1 MRKTENLGLSLYDS
15 EDKMNI
21 TGETDSLNHNMQL
34 LDAAI
39 WDNKQNAIFP
49 QSARIALLNC
59 FEKVAWSD
67 ESGRELCEV
76 LRQELLINN
85 FLNEYVVDGLEL
97 WFDGA
102 KNTRIGHSS
111 ALSGWED
118 LSGNNHDMYCVGNT
132 TGAYPKT
139 AQCGHNYVVFDGST
153 MFYNN
158 DDIASLRAFSN
169 GTLEIVF
176 EQETSDTSQCIIT
189 TYTSTGP
196 GNIEAPKP
204 GIKNKGIW
212 HRPASNGYRIN
223 TIDEGSTSSGFI
235 MEVPT
240 GKIAF
245 SVSYVDGN
253 YNVAVNGNTI
263 SDFTE
268 GGTMPCNKT
277 FAVGAK
283 AWPAGNLYG
292 FFGKIYTIR
301 YYNRVLTPEE
311 IAQNLSV
318 DRKRFNF

>member
-1 MRKTENLGLSLYDS
+1 MRKTGNLGLSLYDI

-39 WDNKQNAIFP
+39 WDNKQNAIS

-67 ESGRELCEV
+67 ESGRELCEA
-76 LRQELLINN
+76 LRQELLINDSV
-85 FLNEYVVDGLEL
+85 NEYVVDGLEL

-102 KNTRIGHSS
+102 KNKRIGHSIVLS
-111 ALSGWED
+111 AWED
-118 LSGNNHDMYCVGNT
+118 LSGNNHDMYCFGDT
-132 TGAYPKT
+132 TGTQTKT
-139 AQCGHNYVVFDGST
+139 AQCGYNYVVFDGST

-158 DDIASLRAFSN
+158 DDIASLRNFSN

-176 EQETSDTSQCIIT
+176 EQETSDSLQCIIT
-189 TYTSTGP
+189 SYAV
-196 GNIEAPKP
+196 N
-204 GIKNKGIW
+204 IKNKGIW
-212 HRPASNGYRIN
+212 YRPASNGYRIN
-223 TIDEGSTSSGFI
+223 TIELGGTSSGFI
-235 MEVPT
+235 MHVPT
-240 GKIAF
+240 GKIEF
-245 SVSYVDGN
+245 SVSDVGDD
-253 YNVAVNGNTI
+253 YNVTVNGNTI

-283 AWPAGNLYG
+283 AWDGGDLYG

>member
-1 MRKTENLGLSLYDS
+1 MRHTENLGLSLYDS

-21 TGETDSLNHNMQL
+21 TGETESLNHNMQL

-39 WDNKQNAIFP
+39 WDNKQNAIS
-49 QSARIALLNC
+49 QSARTALLNC

-102 KNTRIGHSS
+102 KNTRSGHSS
-111 ALSGWED
+111 ALSAWED
-118 LSGNNHDMYCVGNT
+118 LSGNNHDMYCFGDT
-132 TGAYPKT
+132 TGTQMKT
-139 AQCGHNYVVFDGST
+139 AQCGYNYVVFDGST

-158 DDIASLRAFSN
+158 DNIESLRTFNN

-176 EQETSDTSQCIIT
+176 EQKTSDTSQCIIT
-189 TYTSTGP
+189 SYTGTESIP
-196 GNIEAPKP
+196 QSDRL
-204 GIKNKGIW
+204 KNKGIW
-212 HRPASNGYRIN
+212 YRAASNGYRIN
-223 TIDEGSTSSGFI
+223 TIDSDNTSSGFI
-235 MEVPT
+235 MDVPT
-240 GKIAF
+240 EKISF
-245 SVSYVDGN
+245 SVSYVGDN

-263 SDFTE
+263 SDFTK
-268 GGTMPCNKT
+268 GGTIPCNRT

-283 AWPAGNLYG
+283 AYESGYLYG
-292 FFGKIYTIR
+292 LLGKIYTIR

>member
-1 MRKTENLGLSLYDS
+1 MRHTENLGLSLYDR

-21 TGETDSLNHNMQL
+21 TGKTDSLNHNMQL

-76 LRQELLINN
+76 LRQELLINDST
-85 FLNEYVVDGLEL
+85 NEYVVDGLEL
-97 WFDGA
+97 WFDGE
-102 KNTRIGHSS
+102 KNTRAGHSS
-111 ALSGWED
+111 VLSTWED
-118 LSGNNHDMYCVGNT
+118 LSGNNHDMSCFGNT
-132 TGAYPKT
+132 TVSQSKT
-139 AQCGHNYVVFDGST
+139 AQCGHNYVVFDGRT

-158 DDIASLRAFSN
+158 DDIASLRTFNN

-176 EQETSDTSQCIIT
+176 EQETSDTPQSIIT
-189 TYTSTGP
+189 TYTTETGTTTP
-196 GNIEAPKP
+196 TP

-212 HRPASNGYRIN
+212 YRPASNGYRIN
-223 TIDEGSTSSGFI
+223 TIDTNDTSSGFI
-235 MEVPT
+235 MDVPT
-240 GKIAF
+240 EKIAF
-245 SVSYVDGN
+245 SVSYMGDN

-263 SDFTE
+263 SDFTR
-268 GGTMPCNKT
+268 GGTMPCDKT
-277 FAVGAK
+277 FAVGLK
-283 AWPAGNLYG
+283 AWDEGAPYG

-301 YYNRVLTPEE
+301 YYNRVLTSDE

>member
-1 MRKTENLGLSLYDS
+1 MRHTENLGLSLYDR

-21 TGETDSLNHNMQL
+21 TGETESLNHNMQL

-102 KNTRIGHSS
+102 ENTRIGHSS
-111 ALSGWED
+111 ALSSWED
-118 LSGNNHDMYCVGNT
+118 LSGNKHDMYCVGNT
-132 TGAYPKT
+132 TGTYPKT
-139 AQCGHNYVVFDGST
+139 AQCGHNYVAFDGST

-158 DDIASLRAFSN
+158 DDIASLRTFNN

-176 EQETSDTSQCIIT
+176 EQETSDSVQGIIT
-189 TYTSTGP
+189 TYTGTES
-196 GNIEAPKP
+196 IQQSDR
-204 GIKNKGIW
+204 IKNKGIW
-212 HRPASNGYRIN
+212 YRPASNGYRIN
-223 TIDEGSTSSGFI
+223 TIDANDTSSGFI
-235 MEVPT
+235 MDVPT

-245 SVSYVDGN
+245 SVSYVGDN

-263 SDFTE
+263 SDFTK
-268 GGTMPCNKT
+268 GGTMPCNRT

-283 AWPAGNLYG
+283 AYEIGDLYG

>member
-1 MRKTENLGLSLYDS
+1 MRHTENLGLSLYDR

-21 TGETDSLNHNMQL
+21 TGKTDSLNNNMQL

-39 WDNKQNAIFP
+39 WDNKQNAIS

-67 ESGRELCEV
+67 ESGRELCEA
-76 LRQELLINN
+76 LRQELLINDST
-85 FLNEYVVDGLEL
+85 NEYVVDGLEL
-97 WFDGA
+97 WFDGE
-102 KNTRIGHSS
+102 KNNRTGHSS
-111 ALSGWED
+111 TLSVWED
-118 LSGNNHDMYCVGNT
+118 LSGNNHDMRCVGNT
-132 TGAYPKT
+132 TATSVKT
-139 AQCGHNYVVFDGST
+139 AQCGYNYVVFDGST

-158 DDIASLRAFSN
+158 DNIESLLNLSN

-176 EQETSDTSQCIIT
+176 EQETSDSPQSIIT
-189 TYTSTGP
+189 SHAI
-196 GNIEAPKP
+196 NK
-204 GIKNKGIW
+204 KNKGIW
-212 HRPASNGYRIN
+212 YRPASNGYRIN
-223 TIDEGSTSSGFI
+223 SADAGNTSSGFI
-235 MEVPT
+235 MDVPT

-245 SVSYVDGN
+245 SVSYIGDS

-263 SDFTE
+263 SDFTS

-283 AWPAGNLYG
+283 VWNDGDLYG

-301 YYNRVLTPEE
+301 YYNRVLTPGE

>member
-1 MRKTENLGLSLYDS
+1 MRHTENLGLSLYDS

-21 TGETDSLNHNMQL
+21 TGETESLNHNMQL

-39 WDNKQNAIFP
+39 WDNKQNAIFT

-76 LRQELLINN
+76 LRQELLINDS
-85 FLNEYVVDGLEL
+85 LNEYVVDGLEL
-97 WFDGA
+97 WFDGE

-111 ALSGWED
+111 VLSVWED
-118 LSGNNHDMYCVGNT
+118 LSGNNHDMRCVGNT
-132 TGAYPKT
+132 TATSVKT
-139 AQCGHNYVVFDGST
+139 AQCGYNYVVFDGST

-158 DDIASLRAFSN
+158 DNIASLRTFNN

-176 EQETSDTSQCIIT
+176 EQETSDTSQSIIT
-189 TYTSTGP
+189 TYTSTGT
-196 GNIEAPKP
+196 GTTTQKP

-212 HRPASNGYRIN
+212 YRPASNGYRIN
-223 TIDEGSTSSGFI
+223 TIDKGDISSGFI
-235 MEVPT
+235 MDVPT
-240 GKIAF
+240 EKIAF
-245 SVSYVDGN
+245 SVSYVGDV
-253 YNVAVNGNTI
+253 YNVTVNGNTI

-283 AWPAGNLYG
+283 AWAEGDLYG

-301 YYNRVLTPEE
+301 YYNRVLTSDE

>member
-1 MRKTENLGLSLYDS
+1 MRHTENLGLSLYDT

-21 TGETDSLNHNMQL
+21 TGETESLNHNMQL

-39 WDNKQNAIFP
+39 WDNKQNAIFT

-67 ESGRELCEV
+67 ESGRELCEA

-102 KNTRIGHSS
+102 KNNRLGHSPI
-111 ALSGWED
+111 LRTWED

-132 TGAYPKT
+132 TGTQLKT
-139 AQCGHNYVVFDGST
+139 AQCGYNYVVFDGST

-158 DDIASLRAFSN
+158 DNIESLRTFNN

-176 EQETSDTSQCIIT
+176 EQETSDTLQCIIT
-189 TYTSTGP
+189 SYVDRNS
-196 GNIEAPKP
+196 IERNR
-204 GIKNKGIW
+204 NKGIW
-212 HRPASNGYRIN
+212 YRPSSNGYRIN
-223 TIDEGSTSSGFI
+223 TIEYGGDSSGFI
-235 MEVPT
+235 MVVPT

-268 GGTMPCNKT
+268 GGTMPCNRT

-283 AWPAGNLYG
+283 AYGSGDLYG

-301 YYNRVLTPEE
+301 YYNRVLTQEE

>member
-1 MRKTENLGLSLYDS
+1 MRHTENLGLSLYDT

-21 TGETDSLNHNMQL
+21 TGETESLNHNMQL

-39 WDNKQNAIFP
+39 WDNKQNATFS

-67 ESGRELCEV
+67 ESGRELCEA

-102 KNTRIGHSS
+102 KNTRLGHSPI
-111 ALSGWED
+111 LRTWED
-118 LSGNNHDMYCVGNT
+118 LSGNNHDMYCAGDT
-132 TGAYPKT
+132 TGAQLKT
-139 AQCGHNYVVFDGST
+139 AQCGYNYVVFDGST

-158 DDIASLRAFSN
+158 DNIESLRFLSN

-176 EQETSDTSQCIIT
+176 EQETSDSSQSIIT
-189 TYTSTGP
+189 SYAV
-196 GNIEAPKP
+196 N
-204 GIKNKGIW
+204 IKNKGIW
-212 HRPASNGYRIN
+212 YRPASNGYRIN
-223 TIDEGSTSSGFI
+223 TADANNTSSGFI
-235 MEVPT
+235 MDVPT
-240 GKIAF
+240 EKIAF
-245 SVSYVDGN
+245 SISYIGDN

-263 SDFTE
+263 SNFTS

-283 AWPAGNLYG
+283 AWNEGDLYG

-301 YYNRVLTPEE
+301 YYNRVLTSDE

>member
-1 MRKTENLGLSLYDS
+1 MRHTENLGLSLYDT

-76 LRQELLINN
+76 LRQELLINDSM
-85 FLNEYVVDGLEL
+85 NEYVVDGLEL

-111 ALSGWED
+111 VLSVWED
-118 LSGNNHDMYCVGNT
+118 LSGNNHDIRCVGNT
-132 TGAYPKT
+132 TATSVKT
-139 AQCGHNYVVFDGST
+139 AQCGHDYVVFDGST

-158 DDIASLRAFSN
+158 DNIASLRTFNN

-176 EQETSDTSQCIIT
+176 EQETSDTSQSIIT
-189 TYTSTGP
+189 TYTNTKTTTQNS
-196 GNIEAPKP
+196 

-212 HRPASNGYRIN
+212 YRPASNGYRIN
-223 TIDEGSTSSGFI
+223 STDANDTSSGFI
-235 MEVPT
+235 MNVPT
-240 GKIAF
+240 EKISF
-245 SVSYVDGN
+245 SVSYVGN
-253 YNVAVNGNTI
+253 DYNVTVNGNTI
-263 SDFTE
+263 SDFTK
-268 GGTMPCNKT
+268 GGTIPCNKT
-277 FAVGAK
+277 FVVGGK
-283 AWPAGNLYG
+283 AWTGGELYG
-292 FFGKIYTIR
+292 FSGKIYTIR
-301 YYNRVLTPEE
+301 YYNRVLTPDE

>member
-1 MRKTENLGLSLYDS
+1 MRHTENLGLSLYDR

-21 TGETDSLNHNMQL
+21 TGETESLNNNMQL

-39 WDNKQNAIFP
+39 WDNKQNAIS

-67 ESGRELCEV
+67 ESGRELCEA

-85 FLNEYVVDGLEL
+85 SLNEYVVDGLEL
-97 WFDGA
+97 WFDGV
-102 KNTRIGHSS
+102 KNNRLGHSS
-111 ALSGWED
+111 ILRTWED
-118 LSGNNHDMYCVGNT
+118 LSGNNHDMICFGDT
-132 TGAYPKT
+132 KGTQAKT
-139 AQCGHNYVVFDGST
+139 AQCGYNYVVFDGST

-158 DDIASLRAFSN
+158 DDIASLRTFNN

-176 EQETSDTSQCIIT
+176 EQETSDSAQSIIT
-189 TYTSTGP
+189 SYTGTDST
-196 GNIEAPKP
+196 EHSAR
-204 GIKNKGIW
+204 IKNKGIW
-212 HRPASNGYRIN
+212 YRPASNGYRIN
-223 TIDEGSTSSGFI
+223 SIDTDDTSSGFI
-235 MEVPT
+235 MNVPT

-245 SVSYVDGN
+245 SVSYVGDN

-263 SDFTE
+263 SDFTK
-268 GGTMPCNKT
+268 GGTMPCNRT

-283 AWPAGNLYG
+283 AWDRGGGDLYG

>member
-1 MRKTENLGLSLYDS
+1 MRHTENLGLSLYDS

-21 TGETDSLNHNMQL
+21 TGETESLNHNMQL

-102 KNTRIGHSS
+102 KNTRVGHSS
-111 ALSGWED
+111 ALSAWED
-118 LSGNNHDMYCVGNT
+118 LSGNNHDMYCFGDT
-132 TGAYPKT
+132 TGTQMKT
-139 AQCGHNYVVFDGST
+139 AQCGYNYVAFDGST

-158 DDIASLRAFSN
+158 DDIASLRTFNN

-176 EQETSDTSQCIIT
+176 EQETSDSLQCIIT
-189 TYTSTGP
+189 TYGF
-196 GNIEAPKP
+196 K
-204 GIKNKGIW
+204 IKNKGIW
-212 HRPASNGYRIN
+212 YRPASNGYRIN
-223 TIDEGSTSSGFI
+223 TIDTNDTSSGFI
-235 MEVPT
+235 MDVPT
-240 GKIAF
+240 EKIAF
-245 SVSYVDGN
+245 SVSYVGDN

-263 SDFTE
+263 SDFTK

-277 FAVGAK
+277 FAVGGK
-283 AWPAGNLYG
+283 AFVEGALYG

>member
-1 MRKTENLGLSLYDS
+1 MRHTENLGLSLYDT

-21 TGETDSLNHNMQL
+21 TGETESLNHNMQL

-39 WDNKQNAIFP
+39 WDNKQNAIS

-76 LRQELLINN
+76 LRQELLINDST
-85 FLNEYVVDGLEL
+85 NEYVVDGLEL
-97 WFDGA
+97 WFDGE

-111 ALSGWED
+111 VLSVWED
-118 LSGNNHDMYCVGNT
+118 LSGNNHDMSCFGNT
-132 TGAYPKT
+132 AVSQSKT

-158 DDIASLRAFSN
+158 DDIASLRTFNN

-189 TYTSTGP
+189 SYVDEYSS
-196 GNIEAPKP
+196 KR
-204 GIKNKGIW
+204 NKGIW
-212 HRPASNGYRIN
+212 YRPSSNGYRIN
-223 TIDEGSTSSGFI
+223 TVLDTGGTSSGFI
-235 MEVPT
+235 MNVPT
-240 GKIAF
+240 EKIAF
-245 SVSYVDGN
+245 SVSYVGNN
-253 YNVAVNGNTI
+253 YNVTVNGNTI

-292 FFGKIYTIR
+292 LLGKIYTIR
-301 YYNRVLTPEE
+301 CYNRVLTPDE

>member
-1 MRKTENLGLSLYDS
+1 MRHTGNLGLSLYDTG
-15 EDKMNI
+15 DKMNI

-39 WDNKQNAIFP
+39 WDNKQNAMFP

-102 KNTRIGHSS
+102 KNTRAGHSS
-111 ALSGWED
+111 ALSIWED

-132 TGAYPKT
+132 MATHMKT
-139 AQCGHNYVVFDGST
+139 AQCGHDYVVFDGST

-176 EQETSDTSQCIIT
+176 EQETSGSAQCIIT
-189 TYTSTGP
+189 SYVDTTS
-196 GNIEAPKP
+196 
-204 GIKNKGIW
+204 IKRNKGIW
-212 HRPASNGYRIN
+212 YRPSSNGYRID
-223 TIDEGSTSSGFI
+223 TVESGGDASGFI
-235 MEVPT
+235 MDVPT
-240 GKIAF
+240 GKTAF
-245 SVSYVDGN
+245 SVSYVGVD
-253 YNVAVNGNTI
+253 YNVTVNGNTI
-263 SDFTE
+263 SDFTK
-268 GGTMPCNKT
+268 GGTIPCNKT

-283 AWPAGNLYG
+283 AYKDGDQYG
-292 FFGKIYTIR
+292 LFGKIYTIR
-301 YYNRVLTPEE
+301 YYNRVLTPVE

>member
-1 MRKTENLGLSLYDS
+1 MRHTENLGLSLYDR

-39 WDNKQNAIFP
+39 WDNKQNATFS

-67 ESGRELCEV
+67 ESGRELCEA
-76 LRQELLINN
+76 LRQELLINDST
-85 FLNEYVVDGLEL
+85 NEYVVDGLEL
-97 WFDGA
+97 WFDGE
-102 KNTRIGHSS
+102 KNNRTGHLS
-111 ALSGWED
+111 ALSVWDD
-118 LSGNNHDMYCVGNT
+118 LSGNNHDMRCVGNT
-132 TGAYPKT
+132 TATSVKT
-139 AQCGHNYVVFDGST
+139 AQCGYNYVVFDGST

-158 DDIASLRAFSN
+158 DSIESLLHYSN

-176 EQETSDTSQCIIT
+176 EQETSDSSQSIIT
-189 TYTSTGP
+189 SHAI
-196 GNIEAPKP
+196 N
-204 GIKNKGIW
+204 IKNKGIW
-212 HRPASNGYRIN
+212 YRPASNGYRIN
-223 TIDEGSTSSGFI
+223 SADASNTSSGFI
-235 MEVPT
+235 MDVPT
-240 GKIAF
+240 EKIAF
-245 SVSYVDGN
+245 SVSYIGDN

-263 SDFTE
+263 SNFTS

-283 AWPAGNLYG
+283 AWNEGDLYG

-301 YYNRVLTPEE
+301 YYNRVLTPGE

>member
-1 MRKTENLGLSLYDS
+1 MRHTENLGLSLYDT

-21 TGETDSLNHNMQL
+21 TGETESLNHNMQL

-67 ESGRELCEV
+67 ESGRELCEA
-76 LRQELLINN
+76 LRQELLINDST
-85 FLNEYVVDGLEL
+85 NEYVVDGLEL
-97 WFDGA
+97 WFDGE
-102 KNTRIGHSS
+102 KNTRAGHSS
-111 ALSGWED
+111 VLSTWED
-118 LSGNNHDMYCVGNT
+118 LSGNNHDMRCVGNT
-132 TGAYPKT
+132 TATSVKT
-139 AQCGHNYVVFDGST
+139 AQCGYNYVVFDGST

-158 DDIASLRAFSN
+158 DNIASLRTFNN

-176 EQETSDTSQCIIT
+176 EQETSDTSQCMIT
-189 TYTSTGP
+189 SYVDTYSS
-196 GNIEAPKP
+196 KR
-204 GIKNKGIW
+204 NKGIW
-212 HRPASNGYRIN
+212 YRPSSNGYRIN
-223 TIDEGSTSSGFI
+223 TVESGGNSSGFI
-235 MEVPT
+235 MDVPT
-240 GKIAF
+240 EKIAF
-245 SVSYVDGN
+245 SVSYIGDD

-263 SDFTE
+263 SNFTS

-283 AWPAGNLYG
+283 AWNEGDLYG

-301 YYNRVLTPEE
+301 YYNRVLTSDE

-318 DRKRFNF
+318 DRKRFNV

>member
-1 MRKTENLGLSLYDS
+1 MRHTENLGLSLYDS

-21 TGETDSLNHNMQL
+21 TGETESLNHNMQL

-67 ESGRELCEV
+67 ESGRELCEA
-76 LRQELLINN
+76 LRQELLINDSV
-85 FLNEYVVDGLEL
+85 NEYVVDGLEL
-97 WFDGA
+97 WFDGE
-102 KNTRIGHSS
+102 KNNRTGHSS
-111 ALSGWED
+111 TLSVWED
-118 LSGNNHDMYCVGNT
+118 LSGNNHDMRCVGNT
-132 TGAYPKT
+132 TATSVKT
-139 AQCGHNYVVFDGST
+139 AQCGYNYVVFDGST

-158 DDIASLRAFSN
+158 DNIESLRYLSN

-176 EQETSDTSQCIIT
+176 EQETSDTPQSIIT
-189 TYTSTGP
+189 TYTTSTGTTT
-196 GNIEAPKP
+196 PKP

-212 HRPASNGYRIN
+212 YRPASNGYRIN
-223 TIDEGSTSSGFI
+223 TINGVGTSKGFI
-235 MEVPT
+235 MDVPT
-240 GKIAF
+240 EKIAF
-245 SVSYVDGN
+245 SVSYVGDN
-253 YNVAVNGNTI
+253 YNVTVNGNTI
-263 SDFTE
+263 SDFTK

-283 AWPAGNLYG
+283 AWSEGNLYG

-301 YYNRVLTPEE
+301 YYNRVLTPDE

>member
-1 MRKTENLGLSLYDS
+1 MRHTENLGLSLYDS

-21 TGETDSLNHNMQL
+21 TGETESLNHNMQL

-39 WDNKQNAIFP
+39 WDNKQNAVFP

-67 ESGRELCEV
+67 ESGRELCEA

-102 KNTRIGHSS
+102 KNTRIGHSTVLS
-111 ALSGWED
+111 AWED
-118 LSGNNHDMYCVGNT
+118 LSGNNHDMSCVGNT
-132 TGAYPKT
+132 TGTQPKT
-139 AQCGHNYVVFDGST
+139 AQCGYNYVVFDGST

-158 DDIASLRAFSN
+158 DNIASLRAFSN

-176 EQETSDTSQCIIT
+176 EQETSDTSQSIIT
-189 TYTSTGP
+189 TYTNT
-196 GNIEAPKP
+196 KTTTQKR

-212 HRPASNGYRIN
+212 YRPASNGYRIN
-223 TIDEGSTSSGFI
+223 TINSGDTSSGFI
-235 MEVPT
+235 MNVPT
-240 GKIAF
+240 EKISF
-245 SVSYVDGN
+245 SVSYVGN
-253 YNVAVNGNTI
+253 DYNVTVNGNTI
-263 SDFTE
+263 SDFTK
-268 GGTMPCNKT
+268 GGTMPCDKT
-277 FAVGAK
+277 FAVGLK
-283 AWPAGNLYG
+283 AWNEGDPYG

-301 YYNRVLTPEE
+301 YYNRVLTSDE

>member
-1 MRKTENLGLSLYDS
+1 MRHTEKLGLSLYDS
-15 EDKMNI
+15 KDKMNI
-21 TGETDSLNHNMQL
+21 TGETESLNHNMQL

-111 ALSGWED
+111 ALSAWED
-118 LSGNNHDMYCVGNT
+118 LSGNNHDMYCAGNT
-132 TGAYPKT
+132 TGTQPKT
-139 AQCGHNYVVFDGST
+139 AQCGYNYVVFDGST
-153 MFYNN
+153 VFYNN
-158 DDIASLRAFSN
+158 DDIASLRTFNN

-176 EQETSDTSQCIIT
+176 EQETSDSSQCIIT
-189 TYTSTGP
+189 TYTSP
-196 GNIEAPKP
+196 GAFTEN

-212 HRPASNGYRIN
+212 YRPASNGYRIN
-223 TIDEGSTSSGFI
+223 SIDTNDTSSGFI
-235 MEVPT
+235 MNVPT
-240 GKIAF
+240 EKIAF
-245 SVSYVDGN
+245 SVSYVGNN
-253 YNVAVNGNTI
+253 YNVTVNGNTI
-263 SDFTE
+263 SDFTK
-268 GGTMPCNKT
+268 GGTIPCNRT

-283 AWPAGNLYG
+283 AWDGGDLYG

>member
-1 MRKTENLGLSLYDS
+1 MRHTENLGLSLYDTA
-15 EDKMNI
+15 DKMNI

-76 LRQELLINN
+76 LRQELLINDST
-85 FLNEYVVDGLEL
+85 NEYVVDGLEL
-97 WFDGA
+97 WFDGE
-102 KNTRIGHSS
+102 KNNRTGHSS
-111 ALSGWED
+111 TLSVWED
-118 LSGNNHDMYCVGNT
+118 LSGNNHDMSCFGNT
-132 TGAYPKT
+132 TVSQSKT

-158 DDIASLRAFSN
+158 DNIESLRTFNN

-176 EQETSDTSQCIIT
+176 EQETSDSSQCIIT
-189 TYTSTGP
+189 TYTGTES
-196 GNIEAPKP
+196 IQQSDR
-204 GIKNKGIW
+204 IKNKGIW
-212 HRPASNGYRIN
+212 YRPASNGYRIN
-223 TIDEGSTSSGFI
+223 SIDTNGTSSGFI
-235 MEVPT
+235 MNVPT
-240 GKIAF
+240 EKIAF
-245 SVSYVDGN
+245 SVSYVGNN
-253 YNVAVNGNTI
+253 YNVTVNGNTI

-283 AWPAGNLYG
+283 AWNEGDLYG
-292 FFGKIYTIR
+292 FSGKIYTIR
-301 YYNRVLTPEE
+301 YYNRVLTSDE

>member
-1 MRKTENLGLSLYDS
+1 MRHTENLGLSLYDT

-21 TGETDSLNHNMQL
+21 TGETESLNHNMQL

-76 LRQELLINN
+76 LRQELLINDST
-85 FLNEYVVDGLEL
+85 NEYVVDGLEL
-97 WFDGA
+97 WFDGE

-111 ALSGWED
+111 VLSVWED
-118 LSGNNHDMYCVGNT
+118 LSGNNHDMSCFGNT
-132 TGAYPKT
+132 TVSQSKT

-158 DDIASLRAFSN
+158 DNIASLMKFNN

-189 TYTSTGP
+189 SYVDTYSSK
-196 GNIEAPKP
+196 I
-204 GIKNKGIW
+204 NKGIW
-212 HRPASNGYRIN
+212 YRPISNGYRIN
-223 TIDEGSTSSGFI
+223 TVLDTYGTSSGFI
-235 MEVPT
+235 MDVPT
-240 GKIAF
+240 EKIAF
-245 SVSYVDGN
+245 SVSYVGN
-253 YNVAVNGNTI
+253 DYNVTVNGNTI
-263 SDFTE
+263 SDFTK
-268 GGTMPCNKT
+268 GGTIPCNKT
-277 FAVGAK
+277 FAVGGK
-283 AWPAGNLYG
+283 AWTSGDLYG
-292 FFGKIYTIR
+292 FSGKIYTIR
-301 YYNRVLTPEE
+301 CYNRVLTPDE

>member
-1 MRKTENLGLSLYDS
+1 MRHTENLGLSLYDT

-21 TGETDSLNHNMQL
+21 TGETESLNHNMQL

-97 WFDGA
+97 WFDGE
-102 KNTRIGHSS
+102 KNTRAGHSS
-111 ALSGWED
+111 VLSTWED
-118 LSGNNHDMYCVGNT
+118 LSGNNHDMRCVGNT
-132 TGAYPKT
+132 TATSVKT
-139 AQCGHNYVVFDGST
+139 AQCGYNYVVFDGST

-158 DDIASLRAFSN
+158 DNIESLGHLRN

-176 EQETSDTSQCIIT
+176 EQETSDSPQSIIT
-189 TYTSTGP
+189 SYAI
-196 GNIEAPKP
+196 N
-204 GIKNKGIW
+204 IKNKGIW
-212 HRPASNGYRIN
+212 YRQASNGYRIN
-223 TIDEGSTSSGFI
+223 TINSGDTSSGFI
-235 MEVPT
+235 MNVPT
-240 GKIAF
+240 EKISF
-245 SVSYVDGN
+245 SVSYVGN
-253 YNVAVNGNTI
+253 DYNVTVNGNTI

-283 AWPAGNLYG
+283 AWPAGDL
-292 FFGKIYTIR
+292 
-301 YYNRVLTPEE
+301 
-311 IAQNLSV
+311 
-318 DRKRFNF
+318 

>member
-1 MRKTENLGLSLYDS
+1 MRHTENLGLSLYDS

-21 TGETDSLNHNMQL
+21 TGETESLNHNMQL

-39 WDNKQNAIFP
+39 WDNKQNAIS

-76 LRQELLINN
+76 LRQELLINDST
-85 FLNEYVVDGLEL
+85 NEYVVDGLEL
-97 WFDGA
+97 WFDGE
-102 KNTRIGHSS
+102 KNNRTGHSTV
-111 ALSGWED
+111 LSTWED
-118 LSGNNHDMYCVGNT
+118 LSGNNHDMPCFGNT
-132 TGAYPKT
+132 TGTQNKT
-139 AQCGHNYVVFDGST
+139 AQCGHNYVVFDGRT

-158 DDIASLRAFSN
+158 DNIASLRNFNN

-176 EQETSDTSQCIIT
+176 EQETSDTLQCIIT
-189 TYTSTGP
+189 SYVDTYSS
-196 GNIEAPKP
+196 KR
-204 GIKNKGIW
+204 NKGIW
-212 HRPASNGYRIN
+212 YRPSSNGYRIN
-223 TIDEGSTSSGFI
+223 TVLDTGGTSSGFI

-240 GKIAF
+240 EKIAF
-245 SVSYVDGN
+245 SVSYVGN
-253 YNVAVNGNTI
+253 DYNVTVNGNTI

-283 AWPAGNLYG
+283 AWADGDLYG
-292 FFGKIYTIR
+292 FSGKIYTIR
-301 YYNRVLTPEE
+301 CYNRVLTPDE

>member
-1 MRKTENLGLSLYDS
+1 MRHTENLGLSLYDT

-21 TGETDSLNHNMQL
+21 TGETESLNHNMQL

-39 WDNKQNAIFP
+39 WDNKQNAIS
-49 QSARIALLNC
+49 QNARIALLNC

-102 KNTRIGHSS
+102 KNTRAGHSR
-111 ALSGWED
+111 ALSIWED
-118 LSGNNHDMYCVGNT
+118 LSGNNHDMYCFGDT
-132 TGAYPKT
+132 TGTQMKT

-158 DDIASLRAFSN
+158 DDIASLRTFNN

-176 EQETSDTSQCIIT
+176 EQETSDSAQCIIT
-189 TYTSTGP
+189 TYTGTES
-196 GNIEAPKP
+196 IQQSDR
-204 GIKNKGIW
+204 IKNKGIW
-212 HRPASNGYRIN
+212 YRPASNGYRIN
-223 TIDEGSTSSGFI
+223 SIDSNDTSSGFI
-235 MEVPT
+235 MDVPT
-240 GKIAF
+240 EKIAF
-245 SVSYVDGN
+245 SVSYVGDN
-253 YNVAVNGNTI
+253 YNVTVNGNTI
-263 SDFTE
+263 SDFTK
-268 GGTMPCNKT
+268 GGTIPCDKT

-283 AWPAGNLYG
+283 AYERGDLYG

-301 YYNRVLTPEE
+301 YYNRVLTPVE

>member
-1 MRKTENLGLSLYDS
+1 MRHTENLGLSLYDTV
-15 EDKMNI
+15 DKMNI

-102 KNTRIGHSS
+102 KNTRAGHSRT
-111 ALSGWED
+111 LSIWED

-132 TGAYPKT
+132 MATYMKT
-139 AQCGHNYVVFDGST
+139 AQCGHDYVVFDGST

-176 EQETSDTSQCIIT
+176 EQETSGSIQCIIT
-189 TYTSTGP
+189 SYCNSES
-196 GNIEAPKP
+196 IK
-204 GIKNKGIW
+204 KNKGIW
-212 HRPASNGYRIN
+212 YRPSSNGYRIN
-223 TIDEGSTSSGFI
+223 TADFGGTSSGFI
-235 MEVPT
+235 MDVTT
-240 GKIAF
+240 GKNAF
-245 SVSYVDGN
+245 SVSYVGN
-253 YNVAVNGNTI
+253 DYNVTVNGNTI

-268 GGTMPCNKT
+268 GGTIPCNKT
-277 FAVGAK
+277 FAVGTK
-283 AWPAGNLYG
+283 AYKDGAQYG

-301 YYNRVLTPEE
+301 YYNRVLTPVE